1 MTEVRPVRAT
11 ARSWLETLV
20 RLSDDQYVLPGTS
33 LRFGWDAIL
42 GLLFPGV
49 GDTLTTSLALVIV
62 FVAWREGAGAA
73 VLGRMLLNVAVDALA
88 GTVPV
93 VGDFF
98 DLTFRANRKNYEL
111 LLAFRGTLDVPIDSG
126 VRGHL
131 ARAHGSLWTLAGLG
145 AIALVFISIPISA
158 ALLVGYW
165 LWR

>member
-1 MTEVRPVRAT
+1 MTDTRPAPLT
-11 ARSWLETLV
+11 DRSWLETLV
-20 RLSDDQYVLPGTS
+20 RLSDDQYGLPGTS

-73 VLGRMLLNVAVDALA
+73 VLGRMLLNVAVDAVG

-111 LLAFRGTLDVPIDSG
+111 LMAFRGAREVPVDSG
-126 VRGHL
+126 VRGHGI
-131 ARAHGSLWTLAGLG
+131 RPGGSAWTLVGLG
-145 AIALVFISIPISA
+145 AVALVLLAIPISV